1 MVFPSMVQ
9 VSSSDRIAVRYY
21 FSFEGQI
28 NNIEFTA
35 NGQAYSPQLKDG
47 LYYIELYD
55 ILPQDLDQQITMTV
69 TDASG
74 NTLTV
79 TYGPMNYIVRM
90 NEKGSDT
97 LKALVKAL
105 YNYHLA
111 TKAL

>member
-1 MVFPSMVQ
+1 M
-9 VSSSDRIAVRYY
+9 YY
-21 FSFEGQI
+21 VEV
-28 NNIEFTA
+28 A
-35 NGQAYSPQLKDG
+35 
-47 LYYIELYD
+47 D
-55 ILPQDLDQQITMTV
+55 ILPQDIDQQITLNV

-111 TKAL
+111 AKALTA